1 MHEIKNIEDLK
12 FSLFAP
18 IDEEYPIVEVLYKN
32 QILLDLSIDTKDTN
46 NPPSINV
53 LVHHGSNGIL
63 YNFEIFEK
71 ILAKAKEKLINAL

>member
-1 MHEIKNIEDLK
+1 MNEIKNIEDLK

-18 IDEEYPIVEVLYKN
+18 IDEEYPIVEVLYKDEV
-32 QILLDLSIDTKDTN
+32 LLDLSIDAN
-46 NPPSINV
+46 NPPSINI
-53 LVHHGSNGIL
+53 LMHHGSKGIL